1 MKRIDVAYSLI
12 TDKNKTKILMVK
24 NHKNGTWSL
33 PGGGVEENE
42 TLDAAAIRE
51 AKEETGFDIKIYGI
65 VAINEAILT
74 KNDEH
79 VLFVTFKAEII
90 GGQQEITRPTE
101 ISHVVWVDIESVDKF
116 MPYYKERLKNIVK
129 NEIEIKYFNEGKV

>member
-12 TDKNKTKILMVK
+12 TDKDKTKILMVK

-42 TLDAAAIRE
+42 TLD
-51 AKEETGFDIKIYGI
+51 
-65 VAINEAILT
+65 
-74 KNDEH
+74 
-79 VLFVTFKAEII
+79 
-90 GGQQEITRPTE
+90 Q
-101 ISHVVWVDIESVDKF
+101 
-116 MPYYKERLKNIVK
+116 K

>member
-12 TDKNKTKILMVK
+12 TDKDKTKILMVK

-51 AKEETGFDIKIYGI
+51 AKEETGYDIKVHGEWLSMKQY
-65 VAINEAILT
+65 
-74 KNDEH
+74 
-79 VLFVTFKAEII
+79 
-90 GGQQEITRPTE
+90 
-101 ISHVVWVDIESVDKF
+101 
-116 MPYYKERLKNIVK
+116 
-129 NEIEIKYFNEGKV
+129 

>member
-12 TDKNKTKILMVK
+12 TDKDKTKILMVK

-33 PGGGVEENE
+33 PGGGVEESE

-51 AKEETGFDIKIYGI
+51 AKEETGFDIKVHGV

-74 KNDEH
+74 KHDEH
-79 VLFVTFKAEII
+79 VVFITFRAEII
-90 GGQQEITRPTE
+90 GGQQEITRPSE
-101 ISHVVWVDIESVDKF
+101 ISHVEWVDIDRADEF
-116 MPYYKERLKNIVK
+116 MPYYQEGLKNIVK